1 MATMRAA
8 GIERFGGEVRML
20 ELAAP
25 GSPAPDELV
34 ISVRAAGVAN
44 WDEFVRSGQWDVGR
58 QPPLALGVEAA
69 GIVESVGDSVV
80 TLAPGDEVL
89 THPVPLRDQGAWS
102 ERLVA
107 PAAAVAPKPSDVPWE
122 EAAAFP
128 VPALTA
134 DQALAE
140 VAPDPDGEW
149 VLVHGAGGVTGGLI
163 VQLAVA
169 QGATVVAT
177 AGPSSAARV
186 VGYGAALVLDYH
198 DSEWPIQVR
207 DASPD
212 RRGVRA
218 AVNAA
223 PGGAALAS
231 QAVADGG
238 RLATITG
245 DPPAPERGVT
255 VTDIYVRADG
265 PALAVLAAALD
276 EGLLSIDVAARLPLT
291 DAAAALD
298 GAVSGRQGAIVLMP

>member
-1 MATMRAA
+1 
-8 GIERFGGEVRML
+8 ML
-20 ELAAP
+20 ELPSP

-44 WDEFVRSGQWDVGR
+44 WDEFVRSGDWDVGR
-58 QPPLALGVEAA
+58 QPPMALGVEAA
-69 GIVESVGDSVV
+69 GIVEAVGDNVL
-80 TLAPGDEVL
+80 TFAPGDEVL
-89 THPVPLRDQGAWS
+89 THPVPLRDQGAWA

-107 PAAAVAPKPSDVPWE
+107 PAAAVAPKPAGVPWE

-140 VAPDPDGEW
+140 AAPDPDGEW
-149 VLVHGAGGVTGGLI
+149 VLVHGAGGVTGGLV

-169 QGATVVAT
+169 RGAKVVAT

-186 VGYGAALVLDYH
+186 AGYGAGLVLDYH
-198 DSEWPIQVR
+198 DPEWPMRVR
-207 DASPD
+207 EASPH
-212 RRGVRA
+212 RRGVGA

-223 PGGAALAS
+223 PGGAGLAL
-231 QAVADGG
+231 QTVADGG

-245 DPPAPERGVT
+245 DPPAPERGVA
-255 VTDIYVRADG
+255 VADVYVRADG
-265 PALAVLAAALD
+265 AELAVLATDL
-276 EGLLSIDVAARLPLT
+276 EQGLLSVQIAARLPLT

-298 GAVSGRQGAIVLMP
+298 GAVSGRAGAIVIVP

>member
-1 MATMRAA
+1 MQAA
-8 GIERFGGEVRML
+8 GIERFGGEVHML
-20 ELAAP
+20 ELPTP
-25 GSPAPDELV
+25 GSPVPDEVV

-44 WDEFVRSGQWDVGR
+44 WDEFVRGGQWDVGR
-58 QPPLALGVEAA
+58 QPPMALGVEAA
-69 GIVESVGDSVV
+69 GVVESIGDEVS

-89 THPVPLRDQGAWS
+89 THPVPLRAQGAWA

-107 PAAAVAPKPSDVPWE
+107 PATAVASKPSGVSWE

-140 VAPDPDGEW
+140 AAPDPDGEW

-169 QGATVVAT
+169 RGATVVAT
-177 AGPSSAARV
+177 AGPSSAERIGA
-186 VGYGAALVLDYH
+186 YGASVVLDYH
-198 DSEWPIQVR
+198 DPEWPIRVR
-207 DASPD
+207 EASPD
-212 RRGVRA
+212 RRGVRS

-223 PGGAALAS
+223 RSGAALALR
-231 QAVADGG
+231 AVADGG

-245 DPPAPERGVT
+245 DPPSPERGVT
-255 VTDIYVRADG
+255 VTDVYVRADG
-265 PALAVLAAALD
+265 AALAMLATALD

-291 DAAAALD
+291 DAAAALA
-298 GAVSGRQGAIVLMP
+298 GAVSGRGGATVLLP